1 MQIAMTRLVETQDPD
16 TADPE
21 MVLGPDQRVS
31 LQQMIDAFTRNNAYF
46 LRDEAITGTLEV
58 GKCADLVVL
67 EQDLFEVPVGELHN
81 VKVCLTMAD
90 GVITHQA

>member
-1 MQIAMTRLVETQDPD
+1 
-16 TADPE
+16 
-21 MVLGPDQRVS
+21 
-31 LQQMIDAFTRNNAYF
+31 MIDAFTRNNSYF

-67 EQDLFEVPVGELHN
+67 EQDLFEVPAADLHS

-90 GVITHQA
+90 GEITYEA